1 MYNSMDEQLKSTAV
15 ISSKDKFTYRK
26 SGIVFLY
33 IVTPLPIVVTAV
45 AISYKYYG
53 VRNNETDTLI

>member
-1 MYNSMDEQLKSTAV
+1 MATAV
-15 ISSKDKFTYRK
+15 TTIRRGVTKIIKDKFTYRK

-45 AISYKYYG
+45 ASRYQHYG
-53 VRNNETDTLI
+53 VKNNETDTLI